1 MTTGLKQESSK
12 ATAGQELLRIQIE
25 REALLKALTTTAG
38 AISSKATLP
47 ILTNILI
54 QAQAPDKVT
63 FAGTDLELGIK
74 TFCDAQVF
82 VEGSV
87 TAPARKLY
95 EIVKE
100 LPGGPIEVTVAKNNA
115 VNIKTSAVFFKIMG
129 LEAEDFPKL
138 PEPTSDKA
146 FDFEQETLKR
156 CLTLTSFATSRDE
169 ARYTLNGVL
178 LIVRNK
184 NARFIATDGKRLAS
198 IEVNGVASGNIDL
211 EIIIPSKTVAEIV
224 KAASESS
231 GKARILTAQNQIL
244 FQLGPTTIISRL
256 IEGRFPNFEQVIPK
270 DEKTTA
276 RLKRADLLAA
286 LKRVSVLT
294 SQENQAVK
302 LDFMKDKILISS
314 RSPNLGE
321 AKEDLTAEV
330 SGGDLTIG
338 FNPDYIVEALKNLE
352 DDEVVLSMTE
362 PDKPGLI
369 KAGDG
374 YLYVVMPM
382 QLN

>member
-1 MTTGLKQESSK
+1 MATGLKQESSK
-12 ATAGQELLRIQIE
+12 TIVGQELLRMQIE
-25 REALLKALTTTAG
+25 REALLGALTTTAG

-54 QAQAPDKVT
+54 QAQAPDKVI
-63 FAGTDLELGIK
+63 FVGTDLELGIK
-74 TFCDAQVF
+74 TSCEAQVS
-82 VEGSV
+82 VEGAV

-100 LPGGPIEVTVAKNNA
+100 LPDGPIEVTVAKNNA
-115 VNIKTSAVFFKIMG
+115 INIKTSTVFFKIMG
-129 LEAEDFPKL
+129 LGSEDFPKL
-138 PEPTSDKA
+138 PEPASDKA
-146 FDFEQETLKR
+146 FEFEQGDLKR
-156 CLTLTSFATSRDE
+156 CLTLTSFAISRDE

-184 NARFIATDGKRLAS
+184 NARFVATDGKRLAS
-198 IEVNGVASGNIDL
+198 VEVKGVAGGNIDL

-224 KAASESS
+224 KATSEGS
-231 GKARILTAQNQIL
+231 GKAQILAAQNQIL
-244 FQLGPTTIISRL
+244 FQLGPTTIVSRL

-276 RLKRADLLAA
+276 RLKRADLFAA
-286 LKRVSVLT
+286 LKRVSILT

-302 LDFMKDKILISS
+302 LDFMKGKILISS

-338 FNPDYIVEALKNLE
+338 FNPDYIVEALKNLD
-352 DDEVVLSMTE
+352 DDEVVLAMTE

-382 QLN
+382 QLS